1 MIAREPWVVVSICS
15 RLYIQNIGNSWGPSS
30 HLAEADMAD
39 AFARLQRALAK
50 RYTVRRAVGSGG
62 MATVYLAEDV
72 KHHRLVA
79 VKLLRP
85 ELATAL
91 GPNRFLREIA
101 LTARLNHP
109 HILPVLDSGE
119 AAGFLFFVM
128 PYVEGE
134 TLRDRLNREPQLPVG
149 DALQIALEVAD
160 ALSYAHGQG
169 VIHRDVKPENILIS
183 SGHAV
188 VADFGI
194 AKAITAARK
203 SLSLTT

>member
-1 MIAREPWVVVSICS
+1 
-15 RLYIQNIGNSWGPSS
+15 
-30 HLAEADMAD
+30 MAG

>member
-1 MIAREPWVVVSICS
+1 
-15 RLYIQNIGNSWGPSS
+15 
-30 HLAEADMAD
+30 MAD

-203 SLSLTT
+203 SLSLTTYETGSYTPEQLRRGPWLNRRSCCPARSTC